1 MTLSCAAICRQLSR
15 QRSAGQRAPHLA
27 TCVLPPLQKAMATDP
42 QLIFSFQRGN
52 ALIPYDPPRPVEAED
67 DEYGAYYG

>member
-1 MTLSCAAICRQLSR
+1 
-15 QRSAGQRAPHLA
+15 
-27 TCVLPPLQKAMATDP
+27 MATDP

-52 ALIPYDPPRPVEAED
+52 ALIPYDPPRPVEED